1 MSLEAARRGVR
12 GDASLQG
19 LFHLA
24 GADDAVWADLAER
37 VFERAQQGT
46 GRRPVLERI
55 TTIDYPTPA
64 KRPANSRL
72 DTGKLQRAAQW
83 TPRPW
88 RETVDVCLDGG

>member
-1 MSLEAARRGVR
+1 
-12 GDASLQG
+12 
-19 LFHLA
+19 
-24 GADDAVWADLAER
+24 
-37 VFERAQQGT
+37 
-46 GRRPVLERI
+46 VLERI